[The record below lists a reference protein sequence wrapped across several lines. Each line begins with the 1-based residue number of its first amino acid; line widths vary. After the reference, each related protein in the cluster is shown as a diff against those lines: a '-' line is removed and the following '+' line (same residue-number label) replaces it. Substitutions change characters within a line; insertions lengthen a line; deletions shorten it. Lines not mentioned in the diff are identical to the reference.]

1 MLMNNKFLKRRFFI
15 SFLLLIFLYSCG
27 NGSNSSPSNVVDE
40 NSAPSITG
48 SISSIRVGE
57 ELVFL
62 PIASDADGDN
72 LTFSI
77 IGAPDWTTFNT
88 SSGLLTGV
96 PDDTHLGN
104 IYYITILV
112 SDGQSEA
119 SLGPF
124 ALEITDP
131 IFL

>member
-15 SFLLLIFLYSCG
+15 AFLLLIFLYSCG
-27 NGSNSSPSNVVDE
+27 NGSNSGPSNVVDE

-62 PIASDADGDN
+62 PIASDVDGDN

-77 IGAPDWTTFNT
+77 IGAPDWTT
-88 SSGLLTGV
+88 SSTLNPLAINASAEINLCDANDISIKQFVELRRTALLQELKYNG
-96 PDDTHLGN
+96 H
-104 IYYITILV
+104 
-112 SDGQSEA
+112 E
-119 SLGPF
+119 
-124 ALEITDP
+124 
-131 IFL
+131 